1 MTEVAQRTLR
11 PWWRHYLRHIS
22 IVLLVAIGAGLSYHE
37 PAPVI
42 RFREVIWDRFVA
54 LKPRAFDPSLGV
66 RIIDIDDRSLAAHGQ
81 WPWPRTRMARLVDAL
96 KEAGAGVIAFD
107 VLFAE
112 PDRTSLDRVFSDL
125 ALDLPDYRPPLDA
138 SQIAAHPK
146 NDAVLADAIGRVPVV
161 LGLTVAKS
169 DATANVVVKGTKL
182 RYERRKD
189 QRYLVRYGGA
199 IAALPE
205 LQEAA
210 AANGGLDMET
220 DHDGVTR
227 RFPVLIK
234 IAKRTVLSLALA
246 AVSLADGGK
255 ISVQSR
261 KPGLAGITI
270 GDRKIPT
277 DRYGRMRIYD
287 SGSIKT
293 RYISASD
300 VLGGKLAER
309 SLNGGIVVVGTS
321 AEALSDLRLT
331 ALTPWVPGIEVHVQ
345 AIEQILTGVH
355 LTRPDDATL
364 WETGGLIVVGVL
376 MVAAVIGDRR
386 WAPAW
391 FFAVAGSG
399 ALIAFGWFGFSSHRV
414 LLDPVLASAT
424 LLGAAIIERFILV
437 IELRRERGAV
447 RDAFSHYMSPAM
459 VEQLARDPT
468 LLRLGGERRHMTFL
482 FCDVRGF
489 TSISEKFRD
498 DPAGLTSLIN
508 RCLTPMTDAVLAHN
522 GTIDK
527 YMDDCIMAFWNA
539 PIDDANHASNA
550 MQASLAMIKSLGGV
564 NASLADEAAAAN
576 AEPIVLRV
584 GVGLNSGDCVV
595 GNMGSEQRCQ
605 WRSKKGPPRRCKKG
619 PLGGCG
625 LVPVV
630 HGRAPRATRRAL
642 NRLTRRRAREG
653 PVGPRGQAWAG
664 WSVQLA
670 VGV

>member
-220 DHDGVTR
+220 NHDGVTR

-293 RYISASD
+293 RYISASG
-300 VLGGKLAER
+300 VLGSKLAER

-550 MQASLAMIKSLGGV
+550 MHAPLAMIKSLGGV

-595 GNMGSEQRCQ
+595 AI
-605 WRSKKGPPRRCKKG
+605 WVRSSAVNGGAKRDH
-619 PLGGCG
+619 LGGVRRGRLAAAG
-625 LVPVV
+625 LSP
-630 HGRAPRATRRAL
+630 
-642 NRLTRRRAREG
+642 
-653 PVGPRGQAWAG
+653 
-664 WSVQLA
+664 
-670 VGV
+670 

>member
-112 PDRTSLDRVFSDL
+112 PDRTSLDRVFSEL

-527 YMDDCIMAFWNA
+527 YMGDCIMAFWNA
-539 PIDDANHASNA
+539 PIDDANYA
-550 MQASLAMIKSLGGV
+550 
-564 NASLADEAAAAN
+564 
-576 AEPIVLRV
+576 
-584 GVGLNSGDCVV
+584 
-595 GNMGSEQRCQ
+595 
-605 WRSKKGPPRRCKKG
+605 
-619 PLGGCG
+619 
-625 LVPVV
+625 
-630 HGRAPRATRRAL
+630 APRFSDHGLR
-642 NRLTRRRAREG
+642 
-653 PVGPRGQAWAG
+653 
-664 WSVQLA
+664 
-670 VGV
+670 

>member
-293 RYISASD
+293 RYISASG
-300 VLGGKLAER
+300 VLGSKLAER

-550 MQASLAMIKSLGGV
+550 MHASLAMIKSLGGV

-595 GNMGSEQRCQ
+595 AI
-605 WRSKKGPPRRCKKG
+605 WVRSSAVNGGAKRDH
-619 PLGGCG
+619 LGGVRRDRLAAAG
-625 LVPVV
+625 LSP
-630 HGRAPRATRRAL
+630 
-642 NRLTRRRAREG
+642 
-653 PVGPRGQAWAG
+653 
-664 WSVQLA
+664 
-670 VGV
+670 